1 MGVTCKICWY
11 WCQWCGRK
19 CKCWRGANLIGTMNK
34 LYDLWMLAKELKA
47 HQNEIYSKSRIYS
60 PVELYDY
67 FVNGVELPERNKKEQ
82 TFIAQK
88 TYEEVKNF
96 EPKENPNPTCE
107 FDGNNGVWSRCIY
120 CNSVKLY
127 APKVCPSYWL
137 KKNKEDENIQADT
150 TSAEENNNVNL
161 DSNQDNN
168 EHS

>member
-1 MGVTCKICWY
+1 MWVTCKICWY
-11 WCQWCGRK
+11 GCQWCGRK

-60 PVELYDY
+60 SVELYDY
-67 FVNGVELPERNKKEQ
+67 FVNWVELPERTKKVDN
-82 TFIAQK
+82 FIPQK

-96 EPKENPNPTCE
+96 EPKENPNPTCV

-137 KKNKEDENIQADT
+137 KKENKEDENIQTET
-150 TSAEENNNVNL
+150 TSVEENNL
-161 DSNQDNN
+161 DINENNN